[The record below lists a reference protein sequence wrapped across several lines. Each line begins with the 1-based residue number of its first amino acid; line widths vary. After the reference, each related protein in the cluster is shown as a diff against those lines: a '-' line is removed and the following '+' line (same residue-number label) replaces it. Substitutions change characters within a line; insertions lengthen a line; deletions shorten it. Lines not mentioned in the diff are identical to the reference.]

1 MPYVFGVWTVR
12 NEGRIANAEG
22 EFNGGAVEVS
32 EPVWTKQFSKAV
44 GKVNR
49 RILPARQDWQACSG
63 VGVANR
69 SPPCKSGFWLQKG
82 TDTGHNKAAS
92 TWRTFM
98 SGPELPDLVTR
109 WRESG
114 DQAAA
119 AELFDCYAARLITLV
134 RAHLSEKLARRFDP
148 EDVVQS
154 AFRSF
159 FVGTRD
165 GRLLLRQS
173 GDLWRLLVA
182 ISLNKLYRRVE
193 LHTAAKRSVAREEFS
208 GIDEA
213 WFQIF
218 QKRLA
223 GGNVADDAL
232 ALAEEIE
239 HLVVG
244 LDPIEQ
250 RMFELRLEGYTLDE
264 IAQDTNRSQRTVRRV
279 MDRIKHEIGRPQ
291 PEFLAQ

>member
-1 MPYVFGVWTVR
+1 
-12 NEGRIANAEG
+12 
-22 EFNGGAVEVS
+22 
-32 EPVWTKQFSKAV
+32 
-44 GKVNR
+44 
-49 RILPARQDWQACSG
+49 
-63 VGVANR
+63 
-69 SPPCKSGFWLQKG
+69 
-82 TDTGHNKAAS
+82 
-92 TWRTFM
+92 M
-98 SGPELPDLVTR
+98 SGCELPELVAR
-109 WRESG
+109 WRENG

-119 AELFDCYAARLITLV
+119 AELFDSYAARLITLV

-159 FVGTRD
+159 FVGTRE
-165 GRLLLRQS
+165 GRLILSQS

-193 LHTAAKRSVAREEFS
+193 LHTAAKRAVTREEYS
-208 GIDEA
+208 GIDDA

-218 QKRLA
+218 QNRLA
-223 GGNVADDAL
+223 AGDVADDAL

-239 HLVVG
+239 YLVVG

-264 IAQDTNRSQRTVRRV
+264 IAQDTSRSQRTVRRV
-279 MDRIKHEIGRPQ
+279 MDRIKLEISRQQ
-291 PEFLAQ
+291 PEYLAP

>member
-1 MPYVFGVWTVR
+1 
-12 NEGRIANAEG
+12 
-22 EFNGGAVEVS
+22 
-32 EPVWTKQFSKAV
+32 
-44 GKVNR
+44 
-49 RILPARQDWQACSG
+49 
-63 VGVANR
+63 
-69 SPPCKSGFWLQKG
+69 
-82 TDTGHNKAAS
+82 
-92 TWRTFM
+92 M
-98 SGPELPDLVTR
+98 SDRGLPDLVTR

-134 RAHLSEKLARRFDP
+134 RAHLSEKLARRFDA

-159 FVGTRD
+159 FVGTRE
-165 GRLLLRQS
+165 GRLLLQQS

-193 LHTAAKRSVAREEFS
+193 LHTAAKRAVAREEFN

-218 QKRLA
+218 QSRLA
-223 GGNVADDAL
+223 EGSVADDAL

-244 LDPIEQ
+244 LAPIER
-250 RMFELRLEGYTLDE
+250 RMLELRLEGYTLDE
-264 IAQDTNRSQRTVRRV
+264 IAHDTNRSQRTVRRV
-279 MDRIKHEIGRPQ
+279 MDRLKLEISRQQ
-291 PEFLAQ
+291 PECLSR